1 MPSLVAARLTSKI
14 KRANEPKE
22 QYLPYQ
28 YIMQEKHKLKD
39 FISRAGTTMTVV
51 AWLIF
56 LAMLFGVFDYLISQR
71 NSPNQNIVTL
81 VNGVR
86 KEIVLQRNAYGHYIS
101 NGTINGKQVVFL
113 LDTGASDVAI
123 PESLAN
129 KIGLLKGREIFVK
142 TANGNAKAYRTHLDS
157 VALGDIKRY
166 DLNASILT
174 NIDGEEVLLG
184 MNFLKHFEI
193 IQKGKTLT
201 IRQ

>member
-1 MPSLVAARLTSKI
+1 
-14 KRANEPKE
+14 
-22 QYLPYQ
+22 
-28 YIMQEKHKLKD
+28 
-39 FISRAGTTMTVV
+39 MTVV

-56 LAMLFGVFDYLISQR
+56 LAMLFGVFDYLVSQR
-71 NSPNQNIVTL
+71 HNPNQNIVTTL
-81 VNGVR
+81 NGNQ

-101 NGTINGKQVVFL
+101 DGTINGQQVVFL

-129 KIGLLKGREIFVK
+129 KIGLLKGQEVLVK
-142 TANGNAKAYRTHLDS
+142 TANGNAKAYRTRLDS

-166 DLNASILT
+166 DLNATILT
-174 NIDGEEVLLG
+174 NIVGDEVLLG

-193 IQKGKTLT
+193 TQKGKMLT